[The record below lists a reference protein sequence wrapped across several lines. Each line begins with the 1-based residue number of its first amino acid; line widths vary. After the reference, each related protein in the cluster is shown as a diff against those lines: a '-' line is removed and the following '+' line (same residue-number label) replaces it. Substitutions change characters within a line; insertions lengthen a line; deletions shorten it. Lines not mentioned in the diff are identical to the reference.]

1 MKVRSAVKRIC
12 GYCQIVR
19 RGNTVFNICGK
30 YGKHKQRQGFATLDR
45 NLTRYKHL
53 CHCDMAEP
61 KALRLSEFEKLAN
74 KNI

>member
-19 RGNTVFNICGK
+19 RGNTVYNICQK
-30 YGKHKQRQGFATLDR
+30 FGKHKQRQGFSTLNR
-45 NLTRYKHL
+45 NLKISADF
-53 CHCDMAEP
+53 CHCEMTEP
-61 KALRLSEFEKLAN
+61 KVLQLSEFEKLEN

>member
-19 RGNTVFNICGK
+19 RGKTVYNICPK
-30 YGKHKQRQGFATLDR
+30 YGKHKQRQGFATLDK
-45 NLTRYKHL
+45 NLEKEKHF
-53 CHCDMAEP
+53 CHCDTFSP
-61 KALRLSEFEKLAN
+61 KLLELSEFEKLEN

>member
-30 YGKHKQRQGFATLDR
+30 YGKHKQRQGFTTLNR
-45 NLTRYKHL
+45 NLQNEKHF
-53 CHCDMAEP
+53 CHCDPAP
-61 KALRLSEFEKLAN
+61 KVLQLDEFEKLTNN
-74 KNI
+74 KI